1 MKIFDEKYLVQSFSV
16 LLKYVHITLSI
27 AVLSMIIA
35 VLLGVI
41 LAVIRMYKVKVL
53 HRISEVYISFFRGT
67 PILIQL
73 FLFYYGMPQI
83 IPAFKEIP
91 AYMAV
96 VIALSMNGSAYMAE
110 IIRGAIMSIDKGQ
123 MEASL
128 SLGMT
133 EFQAMKRIILPP
145 QATRVAIPS
154 LGNSFIDLLK
164 SSSLAFTVGVA
175 EILSK
180 AQMNAASSYR
190 FFENYLAVALIYWLI
205 VEVFNFMQKILE
217 RKMGK
222 AY

>member
-1 MKIFDEKYLVQSFSV
+1 MEIFDVKYLVQSLVV

-27 AVLSMIIA
+27 AILSMIIA

-41 LAVIRMYKVKVL
+41 LAVIRMYKVKIF
-53 HRISEVYISFFRGT
+53 HRISEIYISFFRGT

-73 FLFYYGMPQI
+73 FLFYYGLPQI
-83 IPAFKEIP
+83 IPSFKEIP

-96 VIALSMNGSAYMAE
+96 IIALSMNGSAYMAE

-133 EFQAMKRIILPP
+133 EFQAMKRIILP
-145 QATRVAIPS
+145 QAARVAIPS

-190 FFENYLAVALIYWLI
+190 FLESFTAVIIIYWIIISAFGYLQ
-205 VEVFNFMQKILE
+205 NILE
-217 RKMGK
+217 RRMNNV
-222 AY
+222 Y

>member
-1 MKIFDEKYLVQSFSV
+1 
-16 LLKYVHITLSI
+16 
-27 AVLSMIIA
+27 
-35 VLLGVI
+35 
-41 LAVIRMYKVKVL
+41 
-53 HRISEVYISFFRGT
+53 
-67 PILIQL
+67 
-73 FLFYYGMPQI
+73 
-83 IPAFKEIP
+83 
-91 AYMAV
+91 
-96 VIALSMNGSAYMAE
+96 
-110 IIRGAIMSIDKGQ
+110 MSIDKGQ

>member
-1 MKIFDEKYLVQSFSV
+1 MKIFDEKYLLQSVGV
-16 LLKYVHITLSI
+16 LLKYAHITLSI
-27 AVLSMIIA
+27 AVLSMILA
-35 VLLGVI
+35 VTLGVI
-41 LAVIRMYKVKVL
+41 LAIIRMYKIKGIY
-53 HRISEVYISFFRGT
+53 RISEVYISFFRGT

-83 IPAFKEIP
+83 IPSFKEIP

-110 IIRGAIMSIDKGQ
+110 IIRGAIMSIDRGQ
-123 MEASL
+123 MEAAL

-133 EFQAMKRIILPP
+133 EFQAMKRIILP
-145 QATRVAIPS
+145 QASRIAIPS

-190 FFENYLAVALIYWLI
+190 FFESYLAVALIYWGMIEL
-205 VEVFNFMQKILE
+205 FNFMQRVLE
-217 RKMGK
+217 TKMAK

>member
-1 MKIFDEKYLVQSFSV
+1 MEIFDVKYLVQSLIV
-16 LLKYVHITLSI
+16 LLKYAHITLSI
-27 AVLSMIIA
+27 AILSMIIA
-35 VLLGVI
+35 VLFGVI
-41 LAVIRMYKVKVL
+41 LAVIRMYKVKFL
-53 HRISEVYISFFRGT
+53 HSISEIYISFFRGT

-73 FLFYYGMPQI
+73 FLFYYGLPQI
-83 IPAFKEIP
+83 IPSFKEIP

-133 EFQAMKRIILPP
+133 EFQAMKRIILP
-145 QATRVAIPS
+145 QAARVAIPS

-190 FFENYLAVALIYWLI
+190 FFESYLAVALIYWVM
-205 VEVFNFMQKILE
+205 VELFNFMQKLLE
-217 RKMGK
+217 RRIGK